1 MPVDPAKISI
11 WTLLV
16 ALFVLVFGDGILIRS
31 WTALQAYSR
40 NRVAREKQL
49 LEYLRH
55 ATVFLDG
62 LPLFITETWSWG
74 PSMPN
79 YTAGGS
85 HQDQNAAVAQGM
97 PQVRAAVGEALHLY
111 YTHSQKQ
118 GLPYP

>member
-62 LPLFITETWSWG
+62 LPLFIT
-74 PSMPN
+74 
-79 YTAGGS
+79 
-85 HQDQNAAVAQGM
+85 
-97 PQVRAAVGEALHLY
+97 
-111 YTHSQKQ
+111 
-118 GLPYP
+118 